1 MNKYSDVHDMVM
13 GLTDDAVLR
22 TFFTLY
28 FMADDASDQAK
39 IEQVFLNELEASPLS
54 ERSLMKEKLRKT
66 LYNAQSI
73 VQELGRDVDVYLT
86 KSHPKIAA

>member
-1 MNKYSDVHDMVM
+1 MNKYSDVHNMVM

-28 FMADDASDQAK
+28 FMADDASEQTK

-54 ERSLMKEKLRKT
+54 ERSLMKDKLRKT
-66 LYNAQSI
+66 LHNAQPI
-73 VQELGRDVDVYLT
+73 VQELARDVDVYLA

>member
-28 FMADDASDQAK
+28 FMADDVSDQAK

>member
-28 FMADDASDQAK
+28 FMADDESEQAK
-39 IEQVFLNELEASPLS
+39 IEQVFLTELEASPVS
-54 ERSLMKEKLRKT
+54 ERNLMKEKLRKT
-66 LYNAQSI
+66 LYNAQPI
-73 VQELGRDVDVYLT
+73 VQELARDVGVYLA
-86 KSHPKIAA
+86 KAQPKIAA